1 MRPAATRCAG
11 CPLKVRTRSTIGG
24 DGEVASAES
33 IFCPRLD
40 RSIPMAECTS
50 CEHHGGTVTSHER
63 VFLYCADPAANQAQ
77 DAADRQQSAPATPGV
92 HTQISAIMTGD
103 VMCVRPEL
111 SVEALSSLL
120 LERGFSGVPVVDE
133 EGRPLGVVSKTDLVR
148 EVGEGGTQEAVWI
161 TRNGRPHQL
170 ERGFHLEPIPRATV
184 ADVMTPLAFA
194 LPENAS
200 ISQAAAL
207 MVFEDIH
214 RVLVVAEDG
223 KVVGIV
229 SSLDVL
235 AWLAGHDG
243 YLVRNPLWR
252 PADSI
257 KEEGQRLR

>member
-1 MRPAATRCAG
+1 MTPAAPRHVG
-11 CPLKVRTRSTIGG
+11 CPLKLRTRSTIAG
-24 DGEVASAES
+24 DGTVASAES
-33 IFCPRLD
+33 TFCPRLE
-40 RSIPMAECTS
+40 RSMSMAECAG
-50 CEHHGGTVTSHER
+50 CEHHGGTFIAHER
-63 VFLYCADPAANQAQ
+63 AFLYCAAPSASQAQ
-77 DAADRQQSAPATPGV
+77 QEADRQQSAPATPGE
-92 HTQISAIMTGD
+92 HTPISAIMTGD
-103 VMCVRPEL
+103 VVCVRPEL
-111 SVEALSSLL
+111 SVESLSSLL
-120 LERGFSGVPVVDE
+120 LARGFSGAPVVDE

-148 EVGEGGTQEAVWI
+148 DAGDGETQESVWI

-170 ERGFHLEPIPRATV
+170 ERGHHLEPIPRATV
-184 ADVMTPLAFA
+184 AEVMTPLTFA

-214 RVLVVAEDG
+214 RVPVVAADG

-252 PADSI
+252 PADSARA
-257 KEEGQRLR
+257 EGRPLR